1 MAAGL
6 VMGRAGSRGEMRI
19 TRWDSLG
26 VKHKWKIQE
35 NHRGYRGRRTEMET
49 GSEKH
54 GNEGAA
60 EEYLLKLKH
69 QERGL
74 GV

>member
-1 MAAGL
+1 M
-6 VMGRAGSRGEMRI
+6 
-19 TRWDSLG
+19 RWDSPG
-26 VKHKWKIQE
+26 AKQKWRIRK
-35 NHRGYRGRRTEMET
+35 NHQGYRGRRTEMET

-60 EEYLLKLKH
+60 KEYLLKLKH